1 MSYSALCI
9 YDQIPVIHYKTME
22 TETIYYPLTRS
33 ECEVAVH
40 YKKVVDFKWTK
51 LMEKGCLRRS
61 SYGILISAVKRL
73 IMINRI

>member
-22 TETIYYPLTRS
+22 TETIYYPSTRS
-33 ECEVAVH
+33 ECEVAVY

-51 LMEKGCLRRS
+51 WMEKLGLRRS
-61 SYGILISAVKRL
+61 SYGIWISSIKRL
-73 IMINRI
+73 ITSK